1 LLTQQSVLVRL
12 PEYSG
17 RVVQV
22 DGEWAAIA
30 QESEANPANVVCG
43 ENLAYVIYT
52 SGSTGKPKGS
62 LLTHQGTCNLV
73 HAQAQVY
80 NRATNRHVL
89 QFSSFSFDASL
100 YEMVMAL
107 LSGATLFM
115 GTRDVL
121 QPGPQLTEA
130 LRKYQISSL
139 TITPSALAVLSS
151 NECATLK
158 TIIVAGAACYVDL
171 MTRCAHGRD
180 YYKAHGPTNTT

>member
-1 LLTQQSVLVRL
+1 GVGSVVLVAIWVERSADIVIGLLGILKAGGVYVPLDPEYPKARLSYMLEDTGAPLLLTQQSVLVRL

-22 DGEWAAIA
+22 DGEGAAIA

-115 GTRDVL
+115 
-121 QPGPQLTEA
+121 
-130 LRKYQISSL
+130 
-139 TITPSALAVLSS
+139 
-151 NECATLK
+151 
-158 TIIVAGAACYVDL
+158 
-171 MTRCAHGRD
+171 
-180 YYKAHGPTNTT
+180 